1 VSEPQVVQR
10 EAGESDVDAVL
21 ETCRALVA
29 VSAQSIAAVEDVVD
43 VTQFRLLV
51 VVGSRGAVS
60 LRTLATAAGIH
71 MSKASRMCERMV
83 TNGLLNRADNPE
95 DRRHLTL
102 TLTPKSRRVLRKVM
116 SRRRQTV
123 AAILARMVPG
133 DRDQLSAVL
142 TAFADAAGEPRETDV
157 WALGWTT

>member
-1 VSEPQVVQR
+1 MSEARAAVPEASEP
-10 EAGESDVDAVL
+10 DVDAVL
-21 ETCRALVA
+21 EACRALVA

-71 MSKASRMCERMV
+71 MSKASRMCDRMV
-83 TNGLLNRADNPE
+83 TDGLLNRADNPE

-102 TLTPKSRRVLRKVM
+102 TLTPKSRRLLRKVM
-116 SRRRQTV
+116 SRRRHAV
-123 AAILARMVPG
+123 AAILAKMAPA
-133 DRDQLSAVL
+133 DRNQLSAVL